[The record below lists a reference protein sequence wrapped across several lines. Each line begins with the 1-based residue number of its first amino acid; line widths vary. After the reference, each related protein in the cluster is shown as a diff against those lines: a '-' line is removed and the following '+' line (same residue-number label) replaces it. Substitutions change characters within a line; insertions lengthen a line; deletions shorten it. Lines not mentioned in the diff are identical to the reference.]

1 MEPEPYSP
9 DSPSRQTPS
18 ASAAA
23 PSCNPLEEA
32 VSKQE
37 LMGMREECADLRAKL
52 YLAEKESSGLQ
63 MNLEDR
69 YSVENILRAHIEH
82 LQDQLDKFS
91 RGEEGVS
98 SLSREEKLRQRVDT
112 LLDTLDRVT
121 RNSEVRHK
129 QADDLI
135 ADLKQANRYV

>member
-1 MEPEPYSP
+1 M
-9 DSPSRQTPS
+9 
-18 ASAAA
+18 
-23 PSCNPLEEA
+23 
-32 VSKQE
+32 
-37 LMGMREECADLRAKL
+37 
-52 YLAEKESSGLQ
+52 Q

-91 RGEEGVS
+91 RGEEGLS
-98 SLSREEKLRQRVDT
+98 SLSREEKLRQRVDN

-135 ADLKQANRYV
+135 ADLKQANR